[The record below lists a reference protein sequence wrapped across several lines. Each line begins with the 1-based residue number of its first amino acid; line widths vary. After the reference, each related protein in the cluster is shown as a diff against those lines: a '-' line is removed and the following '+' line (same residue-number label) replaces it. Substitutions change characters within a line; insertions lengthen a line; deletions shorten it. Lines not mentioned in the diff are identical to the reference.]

1 LDGTITGHL
10 HRAPSDHHP
19 TVVAVPDPE
28 LHSTAKLHPRIK
40 VGYLTVNSSKG
51 TIFILLPGDKLVI
64 VLVMVAPLPVN
75 VLVDIPGKW
84 EELNM

>member
-1 LDGTITGHL
+1 MEKQHDYNLEQHTLQLSCIH
-10 HRAPSDHHP
+10 
-19 TVVAVPDPE
+19 E
-28 LHSTAKLHPRIK
+28 LK

-75 VLVDIPGKW
+75 VLIDIPGKW